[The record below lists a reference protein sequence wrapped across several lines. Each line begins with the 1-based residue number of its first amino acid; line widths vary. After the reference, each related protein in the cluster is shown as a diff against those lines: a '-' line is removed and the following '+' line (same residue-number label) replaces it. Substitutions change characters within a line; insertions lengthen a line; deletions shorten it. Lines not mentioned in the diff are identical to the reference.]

1 MSELRL
7 EDIDVRYGRGRQAT
21 TVLERLSLTIPS
33 GRALGLVGESGSG
46 KSTVARAAAGLVPLA
61 NGRVLLDGMPLHRSP
76 GSPSPIQL
84 VFQNPAASLDPKM
97 TAGASIAE
105 ALPRRD
111 DAEVR
116 RYLDLVGLEP
126 DHAARY
132 PSQLSGGQRQ
142 RVAIAR
148 ALAARPRVLIGDEIT
163 SALDVSV
170 QAAILNLLREL
181 QRRLGFTL
189 LFISHNIA
197 AVRYLCDEIAV
208 MEGGRLVE
216 VGPAEEVT
224 GAPTH
229 PYTRRLL
236 DAVPRLPL
244 PPSIAARTLQEGPTC

>member
-7 EDIDVRYGRGRQAT
+7 EDIDVSYGRGRDAT
-21 TVLERLSLTIPS
+21 TVLEQLSLTIPS

-46 KSTVARAAAGLVPLA
+46 KSTVARAATGLVPLA
-61 NGRVLLDGMPLHRSP
+61 KGRVLLDGAPLRP
-76 GSPSPIQL
+76 RTGSPSPIQL

-111 DAEVR
+111 VAEVR
-116 RYLDLVGLEP
+116 RYLDRVGLET

-148 ALAARPRVLIGDEIT
+148 ALAANPRVLIGDEIT

-181 QRRLGFTL
+181 QRSLGFTL

-216 VGPAEEVT
+216 VGPAEAVT
-224 GAPTH
+224 RAPTH

-244 PPSIAARTLQEGPTC
+244 PPSLVPRSLQEGPTC